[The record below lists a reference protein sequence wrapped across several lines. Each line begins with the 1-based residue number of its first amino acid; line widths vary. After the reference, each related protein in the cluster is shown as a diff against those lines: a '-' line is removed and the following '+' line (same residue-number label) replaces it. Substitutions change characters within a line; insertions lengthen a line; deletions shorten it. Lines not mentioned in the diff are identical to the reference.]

1 MTEPA
6 AQKNNTSLWP
16 RTDPDG
22 VRRAAKKQSE
32 AVGNLYAAYQG
43 PLGIHLRGKFHA
55 YPAILSHWEDLLSDF
70 TQKKIL
76 ADGWLAGLNADVFT
90 AVLPALRRTFGEFEP
105 PERRA
110 IGQKAAL
117 LDGSGRGPVAVADAD
132 DDLDHERA
140 ALATGAVALILGWP
154 ALVTS

>member
-76 ADGWLAGLNADVFT
+76 ADGWLARWDAERGRFRDFLKSSLNNFVWDWWKSQT
-90 AVLPALRRTFGEFEP
+90 DCR
-105 PERRA
+105 EREAQVKKGWNRHRFF
-110 IGQKAAL
+110 AAL
-117 LDGSGRGPVAVADAD
+117 QPAKDQV
-132 DDLDHERA
+132 HYQ
-140 ALATGAVALILGWP
+140 
-154 ALVTS
+154 ALVLDRAGRS